1 MSQVDVTAAAWVV
14 ANFGLKVS
22 PDREQ
27 FFMRWRIRAEVS
39 VADADGQTVDGL
51 AKRAW
56 DVHVTDALG
65 ASTAPAF
72 TVARAD
78 ASGQVIPGFYVLKIP
93 DAITPLWVIPTALG
107 VVVDTGRGGS
117 KLDLHGQVVV
127 PIRHEGPTVVPAL
140 TQVPI

>member
-65 ASTAPAF
+65 A
-72 TVARAD
+72 
-78 ASGQVIPGFYVLKIP
+78 
-93 DAITPLWVIPTALG
+93 ITPLWVIPTALG